1 MTRRDGFGFGMNFD
15 RFCGIFLELLGFS
28 TKFCE
33 SVFTGLLS
41 NDIVGRRFVF
51 RSRGVL
57 NSGWLHCRR
66 ADVALLDQFLS
77 GFGLLSQQVSLN
89 VFFRRL
95 RRFGLGGWPAAS
107 LTIAFVPSSPCL
119 LLGIL
124 GKRIELLLSWWPATV
139 DG

>member
-1 MTRRDGFGFGMNFD
+1 MNLD
-15 RFCGIFLELLGFS
+15 RLCGIFLEFLGLS
-28 TKFCE
+28 TEFCE
-33 SVFTGLLS
+33 PVLTRLFS
-41 NDIVGRRFVF
+41 NNIVGRRFVF

-57 NSGWLHCRR
+57 DSGWLHGRS
-66 ADVALLDQFLS
+66 ADIALLDQFLS
-77 GFGLLSQQVSLN
+77 GFSLLPQEVSLN

-95 RRFGLGGWPAAS
+95 GRFWLGRRPTAS
-107 LTIAFVPSSPCL
+107 LTIAFVPPSPCL

>member
-1 MTRRDGFGFGMNFD
+1 MNLD
-15 RFCGIFLELLGFS
+15 RLCRIFLEFLGFS
-28 TKFCE
+28 TEFCE
-33 SVFTGLLS
+33 SVLSGLLS
-41 NDIVGRRFVF
+41 NHIVGRRFVF

-57 NSGWLHCRR
+57 DSGWLYCRG

-77 GFGLLSQQVSLN
+77 CFGLLSQQVGLD
-89 VFFRRL
+89 VFFGRL
-95 RRFGLGGWPAAS
+95 WGFGLGGWPTAS
-107 LTIAFVPSSPCL
+107 LTIAFVPPSPCL